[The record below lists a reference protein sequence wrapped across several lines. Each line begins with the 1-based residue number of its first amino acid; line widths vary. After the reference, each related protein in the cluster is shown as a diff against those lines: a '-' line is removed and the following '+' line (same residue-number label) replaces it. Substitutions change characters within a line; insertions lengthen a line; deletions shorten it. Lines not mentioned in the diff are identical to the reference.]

1 MMSASCAG
9 DFCIVWAA
17 TMKGDAVPMAIAA
30 TAARYFVLLRIHH
43 S

>member
-1 MMSASCAG
+1 MTSASRAG

-17 TMKGDAVPMAIAA
+17 TMKGDADPMAIAA
-30 TAARYFVLLRIHH
+30 TAARYFVLLRILH